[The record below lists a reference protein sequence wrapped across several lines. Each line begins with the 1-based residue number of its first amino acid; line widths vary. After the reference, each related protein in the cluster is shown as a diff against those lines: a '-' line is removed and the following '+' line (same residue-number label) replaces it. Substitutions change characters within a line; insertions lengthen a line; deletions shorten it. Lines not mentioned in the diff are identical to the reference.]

1 MGKSSLPEDWTTLNV
16 SKIFK
21 VRGSYAQNLRIKRQ
35 THTPVLYA
43 EWLPDHNEDTRPHQG
58 RSKNGLGKRLTIQK
72 STGTE
77 DPFEAAKRSVS
88 IFQQWQNESKLV
100 VNHQQDK
107 TNNSLGNYWER
118 YFESESRTREI
129 QRNFKRWK
137 REEFLKWEADEYG
150 LRCQSWASV
159 NVNLIT
165 SKNFKDYFS
174 LLEKRAR
181 ASANSNGSGMKAQQK
196 TLINKL
202 LALAEDD
209 FPGYAFP
216 KFPAIKKQLK
226 QVQHLTNNQWDRLL
240 TAVIELSQ
248 SSARQHLNQEEY
260 LKLEWKK
267 TNRINQRNWVELYD
281 ALLLEWFF
289 YLRAEDMYRLKSEWF
304 KDQGDETIICN
315 LETTKRDRPIHQ
327 TTHYRSDAYRFWER
341 LNRRRPKGFLV
352 FPHIKR
358 PEGNLAD
365 SRVLKD
371 LNFLLKHVM
380 EKTFGDEFPESARK
394 WTTIRHT
401 AFRLTLEE
409 DPSLAIPP
417 RINSFADNGHTSPD
431 QLRNTYLRYIDSEG
445 SARKSRQTIK
455 ESTLSFVIRS
465 TL

>member
-1 MGKSSLPEDWTTLNV
+1 MSKSSLPENWTTLNV

-21 VRGSYAQNLRIKRQ
+21 VRGSYPQNLRIKRQ

-43 EWLPDHNEDTRPHQG
+43 EWLPDPNDDPRPHKG
-58 RSKNGLGKRLTIQK
+58 RSKSGIGKRLTIQK

-77 DPFEAAKRSVS
+77 DPYEAARKSVS

-100 VNHQQDK
+100 VNHQHEQ
-107 TNNSLGNYWER
+107 TNNSLGDYWER
-118 YFESESRTREI
+118 YFEPESITREI
-129 QRNFKRWK
+129 QRNPKRWK

-150 LRCQSWASV
+150 IRCQSWASV
-159 NVNLIT
+159 NVDLIT
-165 SKNFKDYFS
+165 SKDFKDYFS

-181 ASANSNGSGMKAQQK
+181 AATSSNGSGMKAQQK

-202 LALAEDD
+202 LALAGDD
-209 FPGYAFP
+209 FPGHAFP
-216 KFPAIKKQLK
+216 KFPAIRKQSK
-226 QVQHLTNNQWDRLL
+226 QVQHLTNKQWERLL
-240 TAVIELSQ
+240 EAVIELSHG
-248 SSARQHLNQEEY
+248 SARDNLDQAEY
-260 LKLEWKK
+260 LKLEWKRS
-267 TNRINQRNWVELYD
+267 NRITQRNWVDLYD

-304 KDQGDETIICN
+304 KDQGDRTIICN

-341 LNRRRPKGFLV
+341 LNRRKPKGFLI

-358 PEGNLAD
+358 PEGNPAD
-365 SRVLKD
+365 SSVLRS
-371 LNFLLKHVM
+371 LNYLLKHVM
-380 EKTFGDEFPESARK
+380 EKTFGGEFPESGRK

-417 RINSFADNGHTSPD
+417 RINSFADNGHTSPE

-445 SARKSRQTIK
+445 TARKSRQTIK
-455 ESTLSFVIRS
+455 ESTLTLVVRS
-465 TL
+465 T